1 MIYINIK
8 NKDAVAQFNRAF
20 YSILERRL
28 SPEKDLIFLCIGTDL
43 ATGDSLGPLI
53 GYKLKGF
60 NASIYGNLQM
70 PVHAKNLKETIKTI
84 YNNHENPFI
93 IAIDA
98 GLGHSVGYLTI
109 GEGSIKPGAALGKHL
124 GEVGHMHITGIVNK
138 NGGVQSLQNTRL
150 GLVMQMADIVSD
162 GILNNFEAKLY

>member
-8 NKDAVAQFNRAF
+8 NKDAVSQFNRAF
-20 YSILERRL
+20 YSILEKLL

-43 ATGDSLGPLI
+43 ATGDSLGPLV
-53 GYKLKGF
+53 GYKLRGL
-60 NASIYGNLQM
+60 NASIYGNLQI

-84 YNNHENPFI
+84 YSKHKNPFI

-98 GLGHSVGYLTI
+98 GLGRSVGYLTI
-109 GEGSIKPGAALGKHL
+109 GEGGIKPGAALGKQL
-124 GEVGHMHITGIVNK
+124 GQIGHMYITGIVNE
-138 NGGVQSLQNTRL
+138 NRGVQSLQNTRL

-162 GILNNFEAKLY
+162 GILKKGND